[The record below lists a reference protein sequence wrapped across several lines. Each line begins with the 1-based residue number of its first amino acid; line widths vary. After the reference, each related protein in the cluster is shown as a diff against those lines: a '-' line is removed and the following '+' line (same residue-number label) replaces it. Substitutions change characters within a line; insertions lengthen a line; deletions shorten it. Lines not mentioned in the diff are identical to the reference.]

1 MMVQF
6 KLLILHTTFREGR
19 AELPGI
25 KNTRKGK
32 NPFIQGQFVRF
43 TTLIYNF
50 FRGIFNILA

>member
-6 KLLILHTTFREGR
+6 RVLILHTSFREGR

-32 NPFIQGQFVRF
+32 NPFIQGQFVRL
-43 TTLIYNF
+43 TILIYNL